1 MRKMKT
7 CWPSHESTVD
17 CKLKS
22 IRIFELNFS
31 GCSSSIVG
39 LKCRPLSA
47 RKRELQIIETPVG
60 QYVTECKDNLRHL
73 NVD

>member
-1 MRKMKT
+1 MRKIKT
-7 CWPSHESTVD
+7 CLPSHESTVD

-47 RKRELQIIETPVG
+47 RKRELQIIEG